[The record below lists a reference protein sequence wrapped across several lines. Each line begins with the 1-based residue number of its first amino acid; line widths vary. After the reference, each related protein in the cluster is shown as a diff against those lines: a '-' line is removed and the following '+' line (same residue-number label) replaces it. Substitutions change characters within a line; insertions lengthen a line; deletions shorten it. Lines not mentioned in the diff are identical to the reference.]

1 MAAARPR
8 TLPAAIV
15 PVLVGLAVAS
25 RTSAIDWSTA
35 AATFAAALLIQIG
48 TNLANDYYDF
58 VSGADTED
66 RLGPRRI
73 TQAGLAEPHAVRNAA
88 LAVLALAGVIG
99 IRLVMV
105 GGLPILAVGGL
116 SLILPS
122 LTRGDPGRSPT
133 TGSATSSCSCSS
145 G

>member
-8 TLPAAIV
+8 TLPAAV
-15 PVLVGLAVAS
+15 GHVLVGLAVAS
-25 RTSAIDWSTA
+25 RTSPTDRPTA

-73 TQAGLAEPHAVRNAA
+73 TQAGLAEPRAVRNAA
-88 LAVLALAGVIG
+88 LIVLAIAGAIG
-99 IRLVMV
+99 VRLVMA
-105 GGLPILAVGGL
+105 GGLPILLVGIL
-116 SLILPS
+116 SLVL
-122 LTRGDPGRSPT
+122 
-133 TGSATSSCSCSS
+133 
-145 G
+145 